1 MGEVRYN
8 MIGPV
13 DVPEETNSGL
23 VLLPTNNT
31 LMALP
36 LKGENGPRKPEEVP
50 QEFLGSTADVMEYAQ
65 PEVKVTMKTGNAE
78 NPESSEVVKFRGG
91 VESFSPKAIKQNSK
105 NLRALESE
113 FQASAALIDRID
125 KNAQFRK
132 SLDDD
137 ATRNAVIASFAK
149 ILDELT
155 ESLPDDTEE

>member
-50 QEFLGSTADVMEYAQ
+50 AEFLKSTEDVMSYAQ
-65 PEVKVTMKTGNAE
+65 PEVKVKIKTGNPD
-78 NPESSEVVKFRGG
+78 NPESNEVVKFQG
-91 VESFSPKAIKQNSK
+91 
-105 NLRALESE
+105 
-113 FQASAALIDRID
+113 
-125 KNAQFRK
+125 
-132 SLDDD
+132 
-137 ATRNAVIASFAK
+137 
-149 ILDELT
+149 
-155 ESLPDDTEE
+155 

>member
-1 MGEVRYN
+1 

-50 QEFLGSTADVMEYAQ
+50 PEFLESTADVMEYAQ
-65 PEVKVTMKTGNAE
+65 PEVKVNIKTGNTD
-78 NPESSEVVKFRGG
+78 NPEAPETVKFRGG
-91 VESFSPKAIKQNSK
+91 ITSFSPKAIKQSSK
-105 NLRALESE
+105 ILRKLQSE
-113 FQASAALIDRID
+113 FQASEAIIDRID

-132 SLDDD
+132 ALDD
-137 ATRNAVIASFAK
+137 AEARQAIVASFEK
-149 ILDELT
+149 VLDELAD
-155 ESLPDDTEE
+155 SLPPAED

>member
-31 LMALP
+31 LLALP

-50 QEFLGSTADVMEYAQ
+50 PEFLGSTADVMEYAQ
-65 PEVKVTMKTGNAE
+65 PEVKVNIKTGNPD
-78 NPESSEVVKFRGG
+78 NPEASEVVKFRGG
-91 VESFSPKAIKQNSK
+91 VESFSPKAIKQNSRQ
-105 NLRALESE
+105 LRKLQSE
-113 FQASAALIDRID
+113 FQASEALIDRID

-132 SLDDD
+132 ALDDGE
-137 ATRNAVIASFAK
+137 ARSAIIASFAK
-149 ILDELT
+149 ILDELA
-155 ESLPDDTEE
+155 ESLPPTEE

>member
-50 QEFLGSTADVMEYAQ
+50 PEFLDSTADVMEYAQ
-65 PEVKVTMKTGNAE
+65 PEVKVNIKTGNE
-78 NPESSEVVKFRGG
+78 DNPEATEVVKFRGG

-105 NLRALESE
+105 QLRALESE

-132 SLDDD
+132 SLDD
-137 ATRNAVIASFAK
+137 AEARQAIIASFSK
-149 ILDELT
+149 ILDELA
-155 ESLPDDTEE
+155 ESLPDTDE

>member
-13 DVPEETNSGL
+13 DMPEETNSGL

-31 LMALP
+31 LLALP

-50 QEFLGSTADVMEYAQ
+50 PEFLESTADVMEYAQ
-65 PEVKVTMKTGNAE
+65 PEVKVNIKTGNPD

-91 VESFSPKAIKQNSK
+91 VESFSPKAIKQNSRQ
-105 NLRALESE
+105 LRKLQSE
-113 FQASAALIDRID
+113 FQASETLIDRID

-132 SLDDD
+132 ALDD
-137 ATRNAVIASFAK
+137 AEARNAIIASFAK
-149 ILDELT
+149 ILDELA
-155 ESLPDDTEE
+155 ESLPPTED

>member
-1 MGEVRYN
+1 

-50 QEFLGSTADVMEYAQ
+50 PEFLDSTADVMEYAQ
-65 PEVKVTMKTGNAE
+65 PEVKVNIKTGNAD
-78 NPESSEVVKFRGG
+78 NPEATEVVKFRGG

-105 NLRALESE
+105 QLRALESE

-132 SLDDD
+132 SLDD
-137 ATRNAVIASFAK
+137 AEARKAIIASFSK
-149 ILDELT
+149 ILDELA
-155 ESLPDDTEE
+155 ESLPDTDE

>member
-50 QEFLGSTADVMEYAQ
+50 PEFLESTADVMEYAQ
-65 PEVKVTMKTGNAE
+65 PEVKVNIKTGNPD
-78 NPESSEVVKFRGG
+78 NPEAPETVKFRGG
-91 VESFSPKAIKQNSK
+91 ITSFSPKSIKQNSRV
-105 NLRALESE
+105 LRRLQSE
-113 FQASAALIDRID
+113 FQASEAIIDRID

-132 SLDDD
+132 ALDD
-137 ATRNAVIASFAK
+137 AEARQAIVASFEK
-149 ILDELT
+149 ILDELAG
-155 ESLPDDTEE
+155 SLPPEEE

>member
-50 QEFLGSTADVMEYAQ
+50 AEFLKSTEDVMSYAQ
-65 PEVKVTMKTGNAE
+65 PEVKVKIKTGNPD
-78 NPESSEVVKFRGG
+78 NPESNEVVKFQGG
-91 VESFSPKAIKQNSK
+91 VESFSPKNIKKNSPL
-105 NLRALESE
+105 LRKLEAEFRASEALV
-113 FQASAALIDRID
+113 DRID

-132 SLDDD
+132 ALDDD
-137 ATRNAVIASFAK
+137 KARTAIIASLQAA
-149 ILDELT
+149 IDELNA
-155 ESLPDDTEE
+155 SLPSRED